1 MAKATQKRGSKDAQ
15 AALGDPLTISQR
27 AFLAA
32 YAECGNI
39 SAAAR
44 AAQVNPD
51 QHYKVWRNNPAYW
64 EAFEAAHEIACDQ
77 LEYEARRRA
86 VEGVQEPVY
95 HRGKVVGYV
104 NKYSDA
110 LLMFLLK
117 AERRNKFAPK
127 SDAVGEGSLL
137 VSLPKAVV
145 GVDLEQM

>member
-1 MAKATQKRGSKDAQ
+1 MTKETRTRKRGAMGVGD
-15 AALGDPLTISQR
+15 DPLTLAQR

-39 SAAAR
+39 SAAAK

-51 QHYKVWRNNPAYW
+51 QHHKTWKHDPVYW
-64 EAFEAAHEIACDQ
+64 EAFEAAHEIACDM

-95 HRGKVVGYV
+95 HKGRVVGYV

-110 LLMFLLK
+110 LLMFLLR
-117 AERRNKFAPK
+117 AERRSKFNPK

-145 GVDLEQM
+145 GVDLDKM